1 MQDEPKNESPSL
13 DHLEHVEEVVTQKTV
28 SWRTRGA
35 APVVGAPC
43 APGYKRVGDEC
54 VLANIPFE

>member
-35 APVVGAPC
+35 APVVGMPC